1 MIVENIIP
9 LALLAGSLASFV
21 GYKSWQVAKVRK
33 ENEKL
38 NEQNHQLQTEKA
50 VAEAQVKNYEVRK
63 QHEENISSSSRDSI
77 IDQLQQNGDL
87 RGNE

>member
-1 MIVENIIP
+1 MIVEKIIP

-21 GYKSWQVAKVRK
+21 GYKSWQVAKARK

-38 NEQNHQLQTEKA
+38 NEQNHQLQTENA

>member
-9 LALLAGSLASFV
+9 LALLAGSFASFV
-21 GYKSWQVAKVRK
+21 GYKSWQVAKARK

-77 IDQLQQNGDL
+77 LDQLQQNGDL
-87 RGNE
+87 RGDE

>member
-1 MIVENIIP
+1 MIVEKIIP
-9 LALLAGSLASFV
+9 LALLAVFLASFV
-21 GYKSWQVAKVRK
+21 GYKSWQVAKARK

>member
-9 LALLAGSLASFV
+9 LALLAVFLASFV
-21 GYKSWQVAKVRK
+21 GYKSWQVAKARK

>member
-21 GYKSWQVAKVRK
+21 GYKSWQVAKARK

-63 QHEENISSSSRDSI
+63 KYEENISRSSRDSI
-77 IDQLQQNGDL
+77 LDQLQQNGDL
-87 RGNE
+87 RGDE

>member
-1 MIVENIIP
+1 MIIEKIIP
-9 LALLAGSLASFV
+9 LVLLAGSLASFV
-21 GYKSWQVAKVRK
+21 GYKSWQVAKARK

-77 IDQLQQNGDL
+77 LDQLQQNGDL
-87 RGNE
+87 RGDE

>member
-1 MIVENIIP
+1 MIVEKIIP

-21 GYKSWQVAKVRK
+21 GYKSWQVAKARK

-87 RGNE
+87 RGDE

>member
-1 MIVENIIP
+1 MIVEKIIP

-21 GYKSWQVAKVRK
+21 GYKSWQVAKARK

-50 VAEAQVKNYEVRK
+50 VVETQVKNYEVRK

-77 IDQLQQNGDL
+77 LDQLQQNGDL

>member
-1 MIVENIIP
+1 MILEKIIP

-21 GYKSWQVAKVRK
+21 GYKSWQVAKARK

-63 QHEENISSSSRDSI
+63 QHEENISRSSRDSI
-77 IDQLQQNGDL
+77 LDQLQQNGDL
-87 RGNE
+87 RGDE

>member
-1 MIVENIIP
+1 MILEKIIP

-21 GYKSWQVAKVRK
+21 GYKSWQVAKARK
-33 ENEKL
+33 ENKKL

>member
-21 GYKSWQVAKVRK
+21 GYKSWQVAKARK

>member
-1 MIVENIIP
+1 MIVEKIIP

>member
-1 MIVENIIP
+1 MIVEKIIP

-21 GYKSWQVAKVRK
+21 GYKSWQVAKARK

-77 IDQLQQNGDL
+77 LDQLQQNGDL

>member
-1 MIVENIIP
+1 MIVENIIS

-21 GYKSWQVAKVRK
+21 GYKSWQVAKARK

-63 QHEENISSSSRDSI
+63 KYEENISRSSRDSI
-77 IDQLQQNGDL
+77 LDQLQQNGDL
-87 RGNE
+87 RGDE

>member
-1 MIVENIIP
+1 MIVEKIIP

-21 GYKSWQVAKVRK
+21 GYKSWQVAKARK

>member
-1 MIVENIIP
+1 MILEKIIP

-21 GYKSWQVAKVRK
+21 GYKSWQVAKARK

>member
-1 MIVENIIP
+1 MIVEKIIP

-21 GYKSWQVAKVRK
+21 GYKSWQVAKARK

-63 QHEENISSSSRDSI
+63 KYEENISRSSRDSI
-77 IDQLQQNGDL
+77 LDQLQQNGDL
-87 RGNE
+87 RGDE

>member
-1 MIVENIIP
+1 M
-9 LALLAGSLASFV
+9 
-21 GYKSWQVAKVRK
+21 GYKSWQVAKARK

-50 VAEAQVKNYEVRK
+50 VVETQVKNYEVRK

-77 IDQLQQNGDL
+77 LDQLQQNGDL

>member
-1 MIVENIIP
+1 MIVEKIIP
-9 LALLAGSLASFV
+9 LALLAVFLASFV
-21 GYKSWQVAKVRK
+21 GYKSWQVAKARK

-50 VAEAQVKNYEVRK
+50 VVEAQVKNYEVRK